1 MEENQSL
8 QFSLVLEVPL
18 KV

>member
-8 QFSLVLEVPL
+8 QFSLVLEVPI